1 MSMDEKYIVGIY
13 VRESRDENGE
23 NYETI
28 ETQRDLLVDFVNRS
42 KLGKIYKIYMD
53 DNASGAAFNRAGIEA
68 LKEDVT
74 GSVINMIIL
83 KDLSRLGRNNAKT
96 LLFLDFLEENGIRV
110 MTFDGRYDSLKD
122 NDTVGIETWFNER
135 YIRDISKKIRTNLK
149 FKIQKGE
156 FLGKAPYGYRK
167 SESCKNSLVVD
178 DAEARVVKKIFEMY
192 AEGYG
197 YRSIANYLNDKEYC
211 PPGYKLK
218 TGYVKWNPAAIG
230 RILSNRVYTG
240 DTVQGVSEK
249 ISFKSKKTRR
259 LPQDK
264 WVVTQNTHQPI
275 IGKDEFEKIQILV
288 HSRTTR
294 PHKKE
299 LHLFKGLIYC
309 GECGSL
315 LYARTR
321 KDRPLG
327 YVCGSYAKNGK
338 SVCSSHFIRED
349 ELVNVIYEEIIKL
362 FTDRGLVEK
371 VNASINKA
379 REYDCSSTYMSLS
392 KLEQL
397 IKTKRK
403 QQDILYTDRLE
414 GRISQQLFERMN
426 SNLEK
431 SIELVERDIA
441 FAHKKACT
449 VNNQDAIMEALD
461 IFKNTGLKRDIIKLA
476 VEKITVF
483 DNQTGISDENDDIK
497 KKPTSTNTVQIDFSF

>member
-1 MSMDEKYIVGIY
+1 MLLDGKYKIGIY

-28 ETQRDLLVDFVNRS
+28 ETQRDLLVDFVNRN
-42 KLGKIYKIYMD
+42 KLGKIHKIYMD

-68 LKEDVT
+68 LKADVT

-156 FLGKAPYGYRK
+156 FLGRAPYGYRK

-178 DAEARVVKKIFEMY
+178 DTEARVVKKIFEMY

-197 YRSIANYLNDKEYC
+197 YRSIANYLNDKGYC

-218 TGYVKWNPAAIG
+218 TDYGKWNPAAIG
-230 RILSNRVYTG
+230 RILSNQVYTG

-264 WVVTQNTHQPI
+264 WIITKNTHQPI
-275 IGKDEFEKIQILV
+275 ISKDEFEKIQLLV

-294 PHKKE
+294 PHKRE
-299 LHLFKGLIYC
+299 LHLFKGLIFC
-309 GECGSL
+309 GECGNL

-327 YVCGSYAKNGK
+327 YVCGSYAKKGI
-338 SVCSSHFIRED
+338 SACSSHFIRED

-362 FTDRGLVEK
+362 FNDRELVEK
-371 VNASINKA
+371 VNASINKT
-379 REYDCSSTYMSLS
+379 REYDCNSIYMSSS

-414 GRISQQLFERMN
+414 GRISLQLFERMN
-426 SNLEK
+426 SNIEK

-441 FAHKKACT
+441 YAHKKTCT
-449 VNNQDAIMEALD
+449 ANKQDAVAEALD
-461 IFKNTGLKRDIIKLA
+461 ILKNNGLIRDVIKLA

-483 DNQTGISDENDDIK
+483 DSQTGISNENNDIK
-497 KKPTSTNTVQIDFSF
+497 KKPVSTNTVQIDFSF

>member
-1 MSMDEKYIVGIY
+1 
-13 VRESRDENGE
+13 
-23 NYETI
+23 
-28 ETQRDLLVDFVNRS
+28 
-42 KLGKIYKIYMD
+42 
-53 DNASGAAFNRAGIEA
+53 
-68 LKEDVT
+68 
-74 GSVINMIIL
+74 
-83 KDLSRLGRNNAKT
+83 
-96 LLFLDFLEENGIRV
+96 
-110 MTFDGRYDSLKD
+110 
-122 NDTVGIETWFNER
+122 
-135 YIRDISKKIRTNLK
+135 
-149 FKIQKGE
+149 
-156 FLGKAPYGYRK
+156 
-167 SESCKNSLVVD
+167 
-178 DAEARVVKKIFEMY
+178 MY

-275 IGKDEFEKIQILV
+275 IGKDEFEKIQILI
-288 HSRTTR
+288 HSRITR

>member
-1 MSMDEKYIVGIY
+1 MSFDEKNKIGIY

-28 ETQRDLLVDFVNRS
+28 ETQRDLLVDFVNRN
-42 KLGKIYKIYMD
+42 KLGKIHKIYMD
-53 DNASGAAFNRAGIEA
+53 DNASGAAFNRTGIEA

-74 GSVINMIIL
+74 CSVINMIIL

-156 FLGKAPYGYRK
+156 FLGKAPYGYKK

-178 DAEARVVKKIFEMY
+178 DTEARVVKEIFEMY
-192 AEGYG
+192 KKGYG
-197 YRSIANYLNDKEYC
+197 YRSIANYLNDKGYC

-218 TGYVKWNPAAIG
+218 TGYGKWNPAAIG

-264 WVVTQNTHQPI
+264 WVITQNTHQPI
-275 IGKDEFEKIQILV
+275 ISKNEFEKIQILV
-288 HSRTTR
+288 HSRTAR
-294 PHKKE
+294 PHKKDI
-299 LHLFKGLIYC
+299 HLFKGLIYC

-321 KDRPLG
+321 KGRPLG

-349 ELVNVIYEEIIKL
+349 DLVNVIYEEIINL
-362 FTDRGLVEK
+362 FTDTELVEK
-371 VNASINKA
+371 VNASVNKA
-379 REYDCSSTYMSLS
+379 REYDCNKTYMSLS

-397 IKTKRK
+397 IKTKRR

-431 SIELVERDIA
+431 SIEIAERDIT
-441 FAHKKACT
+441 FAHENVCT
-449 VNNQDAIMEALD
+449 VNNQDAIVEALD
-461 IFKNTGLKRDIIKLA
+461 ILKNTGLKRDIIKLA

-483 DNQTGISDENDDIK
+483 DSQTGISDENDSIK
-497 KKPTSTNTVQIDFSF
+497 KKPISTNTVQIDFSF